1 MAEELAMGDLVPF
14 RSTRKKIL
22 RDAVR
27 EINRMYQLSHGGDDP
42 IPSEASRELF
52 DLGVVDEVKW
62 QDWRTYC
69 LMALNHLPDDPTD
82 P

>member
-1 MAEELAMGDLVPF
+1 MAEELTMGDLVPL
-14 RSTRKKIL
+14 RLTRKKIL
-22 RDAVR
+22 REALR

-42 IPSEASRELF
+42 IPGEASRELF
-52 DLGVVDEVKW
+52 DLGVLDEVKW

-69 LMALNHLPDDPTD
+69 LAVLNRLPDDPTD

>member
-1 MAEELAMGDLVPF
+1 MAEELTMGDLVPL
-14 RSTRKKIL
+14 RLTRKKIL
-22 RDAVR
+22 REALR
-27 EINRMYQLSHGGDDP
+27 EIHRMYQLSHGGDDP
-42 IPSEASRELF
+42 IPGEVSRELF

-69 LMALNHLPDDPTD
+69 LAALNRLPDDPTD

>member
-1 MAEELAMGDLVPF
+1 MAKVLAMGDLVPL
-14 RSTRKKIL
+14 RLTRKKIL

-42 IPSEASRELF
+42 IPSEASRKLF

-69 LMALNHLPDDPTD
+69 LTALNRLSDDPTD
-82 P
+82 L